1 MSGIIGSRL
10 NVRGSGL
17 VSKLGTDGQV
27 LTSAGAGQPPAFETV
42 AGGAWNLISTTNV
55 SSASTV
61 DITGMDSTY
70 KNYKI
75 IITNLHCA
83 DDNVSLNG
91 RAIIGGSAQTG
102 SNYAYVNH
110 IIAHDGTPDHFLNSS
125 SDATSWKI
133 TYGYVGNA
141 NEESLHSEFMIGNP
155 SETTFKKFMYGSSGW
170 THYDSGKA
178 AYNIGTY
185 IYASGTA
192 ACTGIQFFMSSGDI
206 DSAIIKLYGIS

>member
-1 MSGIIGSRL
+1 MAITTL
-10 NVRGSGL
+10 NNRSINR
-17 VSKLGTDGQV
+17 SDTASADQV
-27 LTSAGAGQPPAFETV
+27 WTATSATASDFQA

-61 DITGMDSTY
+61 DIAGMDSTY

-83 DDNVSLNG
+83 DDDVSLNG

-110 IIAHDGTPDHFLNSS
+110 IIAHDGTPVHSLNSS
-125 SDATSWKI
+125 STATSWKI
-133 TYGYVGNA
+133 IYGGAGNA

-170 THYDSGKA
+170 THEDRKVA
-178 AYNIGTY
+178 HNIGTY
-185 IYASGTA
+185 VYNSGTA
-192 ACTGIQFFMSSGDI
+192 ACTGIQFFMSSGNI